1 LIKQTATDPLAPSS
15 LKWWTQAE
23 KPWLFLAACMELS
36 SALQTGASYVSALP
50 VSWDGSC
57 SGLQHLCAMTR
68 APEGSYV
75 NLTCSPEPQDVY
87 QRVADACAI
96 RVMADAAEGN
106 ELAQKCLAYGITR
119 SLVKRN
125 VMTYSYSSKRYGM
138 TQQLLDDVME
148 PLRLEVVTGFRL
160 EHPFGS
166 DEQEH
171 ELAARYLAAHIYAS
185 IEEIVELPA
194 KAMHFLQTLARA
206 SARENKGLR
215 WVTPVGLSWTN
226 KYYEQDVRRV
236 QLFLYDKGV
245 KLPYNT
251 SIAVGYTRDI
261 NKRRATNGVAPNFV
275 HACDAS
281 HLMMV
286 VNAAHVEGIKHYAL
300 VHDSFGC
307 HAAHAERYH
316 LIIRE
321 QFVRLY
327 TEHDVLAEVLKQ
339 AREDLP
345 GAELPEAP
353 PDYGN
358 LNIEEVLNARY
369 AFA

>member
-1 LIKQTATDPLAPSS
+1 
-15 LKWWTQAE
+15 
-23 KPWLFLAACMELS
+23 
-36 SALQTGASYVSALP
+36 
-50 VSWDGSC
+50 
-57 SGLQHLCAMTR
+57 
-68 APEGSYV
+68 
-75 NLTCSPEPQDVY
+75 
-87 QRVADACAI
+87 
-96 RVMADAAEGN
+96 
-106 ELAQKCLAYGITR
+106 
-119 SLVKRN
+119 
-125 VMTYSYSSKRYGM
+125 
-138 TQQLLDDVME
+138 ME